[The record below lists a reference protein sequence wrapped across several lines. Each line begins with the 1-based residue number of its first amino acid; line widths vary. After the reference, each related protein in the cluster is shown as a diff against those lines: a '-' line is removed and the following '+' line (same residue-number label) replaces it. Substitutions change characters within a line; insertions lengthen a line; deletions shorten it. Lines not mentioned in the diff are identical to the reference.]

1 MNRPRLLAV
10 GEAGSPTGYARA
22 IEGLLARLGRAF
34 EATLFAVNHR
44 GPPLAG
50 RPYEVRSNELP
61 GDVRGFEQLPALL
74 DELKPDVVLL
84 HGNSDTYLTHRAT
97 LEPYRSRRP
106 DTRVVVYTP
115 VDWPEQVP
123 AIPQSLAPADLV
135 VAYTERGRTT
145 LERAFAAARLP
156 APRMTVIP
164 HGVEREAFA
173 PLTRPEARGRLLDY
187 GISVPPDGFV
197 VLNANRNQKRKRIE
211 LTMRAFAA
219 FARKRPRAW
228 LYLHMGM
235 LDMGCDVRRVAR
247 ELGIAERLITTT
259 ESDRHPHVPDEQLN
273 LIYNACDVGVNT
285 AAAEGFGLVSFEHAA
300 AGAAQV
306 VPDLT
311 ACAELWEGA
320 GVVVPFEGVAGV
332 LGRLYDDP
340 EWLAEVSRRCHA
352 RARVPEFGWDAVARR
367 WEEELLG
374 VLDGL
379 DRSRSFQR

>member
-22 IEGLLARLGRAF
+22 MEGLLPGLCHVF
-34 EATLFAVNHR
+34 DTTLLAVNHR
-44 GPPLAG
+44 GAPLAG
-50 RPYEVRSNELP
+50 RAYEVRSNELP

-74 DELKPDVVLL
+74 DELEPNLVLL
-84 HGNSDTYLTHRAT
+84 HGNSDAYLTHRAT
-97 LEPYRSRRP
+97 LGPYRARRP
-106 DTRVVVYTP
+106 DARVVVYTP

-123 AIPQSLAPADLV
+123 AIPQSLAPVDLV
-135 VAYTERGRTT
+135 VAYTERGRRT

-156 APRMTVIP
+156 APPMTVIP

-173 PLTRPEARGRLLDY
+173 PLARLEARRRLLDY
-187 GISVPPDGFV
+187 GISVPPDAFV
-197 VLNANRNQKRKRIE
+197 VLNANRNQKRKRVE
-211 LTMRAFAA
+211 LTMRAFAD
-219 FARKRPRAW
+219 FARERPDAR

-247 ELGIAERLITTT
+247 ELRIAERLITTT
-259 ESDRHPHVPDEQLN
+259 ESDRHPHLPDEQLN
-273 LIYNACDVGVNT
+273 LIYSACDVGVNT
-285 AAAEGFGLVSFEHAA
+285 AAAEGFGLVSFEHAT

-320 GVVVPFEGVAGV
+320 GMVVRPEGVAGV
-332 LGRLYDDP
+332 LGRLYDEP

-352 RARVPEFGWDAVARR
+352 RARAPELGWDAVARR
-367 WEEELLG
+367 WEEELGG